1 MTDNNGAAERL
12 LTRKSKITDVPLEE
26 LYVDTRFQRA
36 VNPNKV
42 HKIKDTYH
50 PQGIGLLL
58 VAEVDDRPSNV
69 PNSARYAVID
79 GQTRWK
85 ALTELEA
92 EINENRSAAHGFAP
106 VVSAE
111 VFDDLTVDEAA
122 LLFRLRNDQS
132 PVRPQERD
140 RIMVTEGDPIM
151 IQVVRQSADAGF
163 IVFPEDDDQ
172 LATMPHLTEAKR
184 IVVWGNKYKRPQLL
198 TEALTIQAEA
208 YGTHVGAVDKQ
219 VVQATADLLRKNDN
233 LVEDELAR
241 VLATLTIPGL
251 RAQAEAL
258 SGRIGKRMHGCI
270 QIVLV
275 EAYNKGKR
283 GRDEKIRP

>member
-12 LTRKSKITDVPLEE
+12 HHRKSKVTEVPLEE
-26 LYVDTRFQRA
+26 LYVDPRFQRA

-42 HKIKDTYH
+42 RHIKDTYH
-50 PQGIGLLL
+50 PQGIGFLL
-58 VAEVDDRPSNV
+58 VAEVEDRPKDV
-69 PNSARYAVID
+69 PSSARYAVID
-79 GQTRWK
+79 GQTRWR
-85 ALTELEA
+85 ALNELQA
-92 EINENRSAAHGFAP
+92 EITDNRSAIHQFAP
-106 VVSAE
+106 SVGAE
-111 VFDDLTVDEAA
+111 IFDALTIDEAA

-132 PVRPQERD
+132 PVKPAERD
-140 RIMVTEGDPIM
+140 RIMVTEGDPTM

-163 IVFPEDDDQ
+163 VVFPEDDDE

-198 TEALTIQAEA
+198 TEALTIQAQA
-208 YGTHVGAVDKQ
+208 YGTAVGSVDKQ
-219 VVQATADLLRKNDN
+219 VLQATADLLRKNDN

-258 SGRIGKRMHGCI
+258 SSRIGKRMHGCI
-270 QIVLV
+270 QIVLA